1 MLKVKSPS
9 TKLKVLNIRT
19 SKECICKGLEV
30 VTTKPPDVLQRFDFT
45 AKVQVEESGMKE
57 EKNLKDD
64 KKVEGK
70 KSCHANWD
78 PGELVDAKAKV
89 EVSVVKEVKQTD
101 DLKMREES
109 RHASWDPGELV
120 NAEAQM
126 FNVKVEVMP
135 SGDVNAKAFSG
146 TMSLFNFVRLHIS
159 MVLVL
164 DALNAARFVDVKP
177 VSSRCFA
184 ESFPPILS
192 DYG

>member
-1 MLKVKSPS
+1 
-9 TKLKVLNIRT
+9 
-19 SKECICKGLEV
+19 
-30 VTTKPPDVLQRFDFT
+30 
-45 AKVQVEESGMKE
+45 MKE